1 MNSNFVM
8 TDTISPEEYME
19 MRRIVGWHDFPVEQ
33 AAEGLKNSYKW
44 CIREKDRPIGLARVV
59 WDHGYVVYIADVIVL
74 PEYQGQGLGRE
85 LMETVMAFLR
95 SQLKPGY
102 RFMVSL
108 MSAKGKNEFYKK
120 FGFVDRPSEK
130 FGPGMHQ
137 WMENVET
144 AQQ

>member
-1 MNSNFVM
+1 MNSNYVM

-19 MRRIVGWHDFPVEQ
+19 MRKIVGWHDFPVEQ

-44 CIREKDRPIGLARVV
+44 CIRENDRPIGLARVV

-85 LMETVMAFLR
+85 LMETIMGFLR

-137 WMENVET
+137 WLENVET

>member
-1 MNSNFVM
+1 MNSNYVM

-19 MRRIVGWHDFPVEQ
+19 MRKIVGWHDFPVEQ
-33 AAEGLKNSYKW
+33 AAEGLRNSYKW
-44 CIREKDRPIGLARVV
+44 CIRENDKPIGLARVV

-85 LMETVMAFLR
+85 LMETIMAFLR
-95 SQLKPGY
+95 SQLKPRY
-102 RFMVSL
+102 RFMVTL

-137 WMENVET
+137 WLEHVENT
-144 AQQ
+144 QQ